1 MPASGYVPIE
11 EDLFENLRHYILPAT
26 TIGLLEVPIFLRV
39 LRVDLIA
46 TLQEDYIAL
55 AKAKGLS
62 RTYILFNHALRPS
75 SFTLVTVLGLQFGFL
90 ISGTVI
96 IEQMFGLPGIKNLNY
111 YFKKY
116 KKQKFQN
123 ITLISKLNSSK
134 ISYCPIITGVNFLDQ
149 INILQELD
157 EITFENVA
165 CPVLLVPFL
174 SRASEIV
181 GKKIF
186 LKIDEKEFL
195 LNLNQSI
202 YSNYLKNEILENSST
217 VNISFIENNNLFN
230 ENEWKELYRLSEDTF
245 VEETESSKIGAAGAG
260 LTDND

>member
-1 MPASGYVPIE
+1 M
-11 EDLFENLRHYILPAT
+11 R
-26 TIGLLEVPIFLRV
+26 LLELF
-39 LRVDLIA
+39 
-46 TLQEDYIAL
+46 
-55 AKAKGLS
+55 GLS
-62 RTYILFNHALRPS
+62 
-75 SFTLVTVLGLQFGFL
+75 
-90 ISGTVI
+90 
-96 IEQMFGLPGIKNLNY
+96 GIKNLNKY
-111 YFKKY
+111 LKDY
-116 KKQKFQN
+116 KKKQFHK
-123 ITLISKLNSSK
+123 ITLISNINDSTK
-134 ISYCPIITGVNFLDQ
+134 IPFCPIALGTNFIDQVNLLDKKE
-149 INILQELD
+149 NIQF
-157 EITFENVA
+157 TNVA
-165 CPVLLVPFL
+165 FPILFLPFI

-230 ENEWKELYRLSEDTF
+230 ENEWKELYKLSKDTF